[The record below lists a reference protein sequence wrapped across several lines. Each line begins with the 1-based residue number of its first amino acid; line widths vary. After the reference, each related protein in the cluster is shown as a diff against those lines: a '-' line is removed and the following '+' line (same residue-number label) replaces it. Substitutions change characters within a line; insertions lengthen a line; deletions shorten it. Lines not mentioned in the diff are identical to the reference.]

1 MPYLLPQ
8 VETQLKLLY
17 TAMTRS
23 CNRLIFIET
32 MRSEAGDAFF
42 RWLREKQLAEELV
55 IIEGEEEMM
64 TGDELTARGIQLALA
79 AGGVSTLSLLQKA
92 LECFKRAG
100 NKALIDRT
108 SAQLDA
114 FLLQK
119 DLDQYEGMLGPSVEE
134 KAAKIIYGL
143 VEGHLLEEART
154 LCEVIELRSSDPQSF
169 KIHIT
174 AKLNI

>member
-1 MPYLLPQ
+1 
-8 VETQLKLLY
+8 
-17 TAMTRS
+17 
-23 CNRLIFIET
+23 
-32 MRSEAGDAFF
+32 
-42 RWLREKQLAEELV
+42 
-55 IIEGEEEMM
+55 M
-64 TGDELTARGIQLALA
+64 TGDELTSRGIHLALA
-79 AGGVSTLSLLQKA
+79 AGGDSTLSLLQKA
-92 LECFKRAG
+92 LECFKRAL

-119 DLDQYEGMLGPSVEE
+119 DLDEYGGILSPSVEM

-154 LCEVIELRSSDPQSF
+154 FYEVIALWSSDHQSF
-169 KIHIT
+169 KNHIT